1 MTKYNITL
9 DVWHQIPETVVTAM
23 QGEINSRFLEITIT
37 DKGNFFNLTGKTVMV
52 YMTKPDGKIIF
63 NSCSVIDAPNGKINV
78 SLTSQMSIAS
88 GTVKDFEIHIIGSD
102 KTRLK
107 ITGICLKIKNAANAD
122 EAIESTNEFTALIE
136 ALSKADGSLE
146 YVEQFLREKEQEID
160 ALKQSAN
167 ALIERI
173 RAEGSQTIQGVTE
186 NFNAAMT
193 GFNQEIDAAVKKA
206 EDAAGK
212 SEEIAHQAAID
223 TISSQKNKA
232 NGIAGLN
239 ASGKLQQMP
248 TAADVGAVP
257 TSRTINGKAL
267 TGNITITAA
276 DIGTSAI
283 FLASHPVGSLFETTV
298 STNPGTLYGGTWA
311 AWGGG
316 RTPVGVNTADTSF
329 NTVEKTG
336 GEKTHTLTIEEMP
349 AHTHNI
355 KMRRHTDYSKVF
367 LSDYYGDPAGGTG
380 FQMDIQMGMYVPY
393 TGGGQAH
400 NNLQPYITCYIWKRT
415 T

>member
-1 MTKYNITL
+1 
-9 DVWHQIPETVVTAM
+9 
-23 QGEINSRFLEITIT
+23 
-37 DKGNFFNLTGKTVMV
+37 MV
-52 YMTKPDGKIIF
+52 
-63 NSCSVIDAPNGKINV
+63 DALNGKINV
-78 SLTSQMSIAS
+78 SLTSQMSIAA

-146 YVEQFLREKEQEID
+146 YVEQFLKDKEQEID
-160 ALKQSAN
+160 ALKQSAET
-167 ALIERI
+167 LIEQI
-173 RAEGSQTIQGVTE
+173 KAEGSQTIQGVTE
-186 NFNAAMT
+186 NFNTAMT

-206 EDAAGK
+206 EDAAGTAEK
-212 SEEIAHQAAID
+212 IAEQAAID
-223 TISSQKNKA
+223 TITTQKNHP
-232 NGIAGLN
+232 NGIAGLDG
-239 ASGKLQQMP
+239 SGKLIQMP

-257 TSRTINGKAL
+257 TSRTINGKPL

-336 GEKTHTLTIEEMP
+336 GAKTHTLTVQEIPNHDHDLNAVNEGVDNP
-349 AHTHNI
+349 N
-355 KMRRHTDYSKVF
+355 
-367 LSDYYGDPAGGTG
+367 GGYHPGWT
-380 FQMDIQMGMYVPY
+380 FNKQY
-393 TGGGQAH
+393 TAQVMSASIGGGQAH

>member
-1 MTKYNITL
+1 
-9 DVWHQIPETVVTAM
+9 
-23 QGEINSRFLEITIT
+23 
-37 DKGNFFNLTGKTVMV
+37 
-52 YMTKPDGKIIF
+52 
-63 NSCSVIDAPNGKINV
+63 
-78 SLTSQMSIAS
+78 
-88 GTVKDFEIHIIGSD
+88 
-102 KTRLK
+102 
-107 ITGICLKIKNAANAD
+107 
-122 EAIESTNEFTALIE
+122 
-136 ALSKADGSLE
+136 
-146 YVEQFLREKEQEID
+146 
-160 ALKQSAN
+160 
-167 ALIERI
+167 
-173 RAEGSQTIQGVTE
+173 
-186 NFNAAMT
+186 
-193 GFNQEIDAAVKKA
+193 
-206 EDAAGK
+206 
-212 SEEIAHQAAID
+212 
-223 TISSQKNKA
+223 
-232 NGIAGLN
+232 
-239 ASGKLQQMP
+239 MP

-267 TGNITITAA
+267 TSNITITAE

-349 AHTHNI
+349 AHTHDI